1 MNRNIV
7 VAISH
12 NEYNDVLLNNKCL
25 RYSMNRVQSKD
36 HIIGFNEVNKINK
49 ICILNNGHDEL
60 ALGY

>member
-36 HIIGFNEVNKINK
+36 HIIGINEVNKINK